1 MFQILAVVFIAL
13 FIQGILSFFQMKNY
27 KAAADR
33 LRKIGRIG
41 IGTQKRSFGSG
52 AIVILATDSNQVI
65 IAGEIMKG
73 MSVFSK
79 FVDFPD
85 LNGKTLKRAKN
96 ELTKKLEGADKFE
109 SSRLIAALGAVQML
123 LDSYNKQNQERYQ
136 DKKKPVE
143 PEVFEEDLVGGQ
155 GQIVE
160 AQITEEFVPADDTME
175 DAFEGYEDFDD
186 FAEPQIIDVEEII
199 EVEETEDDEE
209 IKS

>member
-52 AIVILATDSNQVI
+52 AIVILAADPNQVI

-175 DAFEGYEDFDD
+175 DVFEGYEDFDD

>member
-1 MFQILAVVFIAL
+1 MFQILAIVFIAL
-13 FIQGILSFFQMKNY
+13 FIQGILSFLQMKNY

-41 IGTQKRSFGSG
+41 IGTQKRNFGAG
-52 AIVILATDSNQVI
+52 AIVILAADPNQVI

-109 SSRLIAALGAVQML
+109 SSKLIAALGAVQML

>member
-52 AIVILATDSNQVI
+52 AIVILATDPNQVI

-109 SSRLIAALGAVQML
+109 SSKLIAALGAVQML

>member
-1 MFQILAVVFIAL
+1 MFQILAIVFIAL
-13 FIQGILSFFQMKNY
+13 FIQGILSFLQMKNY

-52 AIVILATDSNQVI
+52 AIVILAADPNQVI

-109 SSRLIAALGAVQML
+109 SSKLIAALGAVQML

-209 IKS
+209 IKG